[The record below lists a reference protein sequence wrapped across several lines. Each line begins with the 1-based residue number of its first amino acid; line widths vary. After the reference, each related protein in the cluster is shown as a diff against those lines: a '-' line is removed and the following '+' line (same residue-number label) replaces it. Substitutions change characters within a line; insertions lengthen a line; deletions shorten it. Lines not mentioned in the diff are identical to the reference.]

1 MIRICLCL
9 LIAVTSAS
17 VAARDIKMSSANSG
31 SCPES
36 VVAKGQAAP
45 TGARKAPPA
54 HEAKTTKPTVHSDSV
69 GNGRMQSPR
78 WHSFLPGMFR

>member
-1 MIRICLCL
+1 MFRICLCL
-9 LIAVTSAS
+9 LIALTSAG
-17 VAARDIKMSSANSG
+17 VAARDVKMSSANGG

-36 VVAKGQAAP
+36 VVDKDEAAP
-45 TGARKAPPA
+45 TGARKAA
-54 HEAKTTKPTVHSDSV
+54 LRDAKAKPTVHSDSV

>member
-9 LIAVTSAS
+9 LIAVASAG

-36 VVAKGQAAP
+36 MVDKDQPARASTRKVPPRETRAKQ
-45 TGARKAPPA
+45 T
-54 HEAKTTKPTVHSDSV
+54 EHSDSI